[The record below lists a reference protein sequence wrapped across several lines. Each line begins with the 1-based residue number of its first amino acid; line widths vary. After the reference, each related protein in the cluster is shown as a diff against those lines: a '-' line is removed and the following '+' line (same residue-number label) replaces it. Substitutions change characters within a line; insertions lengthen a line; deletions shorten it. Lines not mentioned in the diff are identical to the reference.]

1 MKIFNISRTVR
12 VLLVTGLLLTSL
24 TSIINH
30 YFPMWDVVKGF
41 SMGLGLTLE
50 VIALIKMEK
59 DKKKSS
65 CA

>member
-30 YFPMWDVVKGF
+30 YFPMWDFVKGF